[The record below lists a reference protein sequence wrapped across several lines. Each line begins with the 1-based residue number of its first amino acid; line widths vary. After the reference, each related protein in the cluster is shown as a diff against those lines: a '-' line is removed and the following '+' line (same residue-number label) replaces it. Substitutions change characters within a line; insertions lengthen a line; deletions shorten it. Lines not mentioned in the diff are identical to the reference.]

1 MNSNIFPFK
10 YIYENALFV
19 HSKLF
24 CKRRLQ
30 FPVFGVNYVKSL
42 VLYKT

>member
-24 CKRRLQ
+24 CKR
-30 FPVFGVNYVKSL
+30 VKIAVSRFWS
-42 VLYKT
+42 